1 MRSLQEN
8 ALRQQFDSERERK
21 NAQSQVEVAT
31 SATIVYQ
38 QATGNRI
45 VNFSFDSLHEKK
57 KNDEI
62 S

>member
-21 NAQSQVEVAT
+21 NARSQVEVAT

-38 QATGNRI
+38 QATGKRI
-45 VNFSFDSLHEKK
+45 VSFSFDSLHEKK
-57 KNDEI
+57 NDEI